1 MTLMAHRIAL
11 ISSEVAPF
19 AKTGGLADVT
29 AGLAKYL
36 QRAGH
41 DVRTFMPGYV
51 QIDRSKASF
60 EPMPALQDLA
70 VTVGPHEFRF
80 SVTQARIPGSDAIIY
95 LIENAAL
102 YARRSLYTFDAD
114 EHIRFI
120 AFTRAVFIA
129 CQHLGFR
136 PTIFH
141 CNDWHAGFAPLLLKH
156 VFNWDQ
162 LFALTRSVLTIHNIG
177 YQGVFPAA
185 AVGDLNLGPNTYLL
199 HQDDLR
205 AGQINPL
212 KHGILYADAVTTV
225 SPTHA
230 KEIMTA
236 RYGMGLDD
244 VLRER
249 PDPVIGILNGV
260 DYDDWDPRHDK
271 YLPVHFDPAHVST
284 KAKLKREFLS
294 RLHLPADP
302 HTPLVGLVSRMA
314 GQKGFELMF
323 DALPRA
329 LRERD
334 LCLVALG
341 NGEERYEQFFA
352 RLQRD
357 FSHRVVFHRGY
368 SDELAH
374 WIEAAS
380 DMFLMP
386 SLYEPCGLNQMYSL
400 RYGTVPIVRRTGGLA
415 DSVQNYDPASREG
428 TGIVFDGY
436 DGDSLLIAL
445 YYALDLYHE
454 RPHWLRLIQNGMQK
468 DFSWNTQGALYVELY
483 DRLQPAT

>member
-1 MTLMAHRIAL
+1 
-11 ISSEVAPF
+11 
-19 AKTGGLADVT
+19 
-29 AGLAKYL
+29 
-36 QRAGH
+36 
-41 DVRTFMPGYV
+41 MPGYA
-51 QIDRSKASF
+51 QIDRSRASF
-60 EPMPALQDLA
+60 APVPALQNLA
-70 VTVGPHEFRF
+70 LGVGAHAFHF
-80 SVTQARIPGSDAIIY
+80 SVTETRIPKSDAVVY
-95 LIENAAL
+95 LIECPEL

-120 AFTRAVFIA
+120 AFTRAVFVT
-129 CQHLGFR
+129 CQHLGWS

-141 CNDWHAGFAPLLLKH
+141 CNDWHTAFAPLLIKH
-156 VFNWDQ
+156 VFNWDR
-162 LFALTRSVLTIHNIG
+162 LFAQTRSVLTIHNIG
-177 YQGVFPAA
+177 YQGVFPASGVA
-185 AVGDLNLGPNTYLL
+185 DLDLGPNTFLL

-230 KEIMTA
+230 QEITTT

-244 VLRER
+244 VLRAR

-260 DYDDWDPRHDK
+260 DYEDWDPRHDR
-271 YLPVHFDPAHVST
+271 YLPLQFDPDRLQN
-284 KAKLKREFLS
+284 KAKLKWEFLK
-294 RLHLPADP
+294 RLHLPAEP
-302 HTPLVGLVSRMA
+302 NTPLIGLVSRMA

-323 DALPRA
+323 ESLPRA

-334 LCLVALG
+334 LSVVALG
-341 NGEERYEQFFA
+341 SGEERYEHFFA

-368 SDELAH
+368 NDELAH

-400 RYGTVPIVRRTGGLA
+400 RYGTVPVVRRTGGLA

-428 TGIVFDGY
+428 TGIVFEGFDGE
-436 DGDSLLIAL
+436 SLLVAL
-445 YYALDLYHE
+445 YYALDLYQE
-454 RPHWLRLIQNGMQK
+454 RHHWQRLMTNGMRQ
-468 DFSWNTQGALYVELY
+468 DFSWNTQGALYVDVY
-483 DRLQPAT
+483 DGARPGL